1 MQENNLENTQENQV
15 ASYAGFWRR
24 AAAALIDGVIIFTLS
39 TVLARFAPVA
49 LILHFFY
56 KPIFEASAVRATPG
70 KYLAEISVER
80 TNGDQLSLKD
90 AYIRYFSSWL
100 SGLILFMGFF
110 MALFTRKS
118 QTLHDIFADTVV
130 VNKVYESNGLFN
142 EWWATLKKLF
152 ENGKKLVVRKHD

>member
-1 MQENNLENTQENQV
+1 MDV
-15 ASYAGFWRR
+15 SFASFWRR

-70 KYLAEISVER
+70 KFLAEISVER
-80 TNGDQLSLKD
+80 SNGDQLSLKD

-100 SGLILFMGFF
+100 SGALLGLGFL

-130 VNKVYESNGLFN
+130 VNKVYDSNGLFN
-142 EWWATLKKLF
+142 EWWATMRKLF
-152 ENGKKLVVRKHD
+152 ENSRKLVVGKKDSADH

>member
-1 MQENNLENTQENQV
+1 MQDQFVEENNTS
-15 ASYAGFWRR
+15 ASYASFWRR

-39 TVLARFAPVA
+39 TILARFAPVA

-70 KYLAEISVER
+70 KYLAEVSVER
-80 TNGDQLSLKD
+80 SNGEQLSLKD

-100 SGLILFMGFF
+100 SGLMLGLGFF

-142 EWWATLKKLF
+142 EWWATMRKLF